1 MRRSHSFRSWQR
13 RYERP
18 GRASLGRGK
27 ETRDRSGENL
37 LLKKEVRVSAV
48 VLVVFRASEASD

>member
-27 ETRDRSGENL
+27 ETRDRSDENL
-37 LLKKEVRVSAV
+37 LLKKEVRVSTDRATQTCSIWV
-48 VLVVFRASEASD
+48 V